1 MRTPANPVTALT
13 PATPVT
19 PVTAPTRGTRPGR
32 LLGTFALLT
41 AMIAAMLVGPSVVAP
56 RLTDSASAAVYGSCT
71 MSRCADARTARSGWS
86 AKGFPTSR
94 GWYAWSGGL
103 SNFAG
108 GQFHNYEGQLPVN
121 ATYHE
126 YDVYPRV
133 SGAARDAYRI
143 VVNRSTG
150 ATWFSPDHYANFYRI

>member
-1 MRTPANPVTALT
+1 MSTPANPVT
-13 PATPVT
+13 PA
-19 PVTAPTRGTRPGR
+19 TAPTPGTRARRLPG
-32 LLGTFALLT
+32 LLALLT
-41 AMIAAMLVGPSVVAP
+41 ALVAALLVGPSVVAP
-56 RLTDSASAAVYGSCT
+56 RLTDPASAAVYGSCT

-86 AKGFPTSR
+86 GKGFPTSR
-94 GWYAWSGGL
+94 GWYSWSGGL

-108 GQFHNYEGQLPVN
+108 GQFHNYEGQLPAG
-121 ATYHE
+121 ATYYE

-143 VVNRSTG
+143 VVNRSSG